1 MEEMIL
7 GLITNLLTLP
17 LLVFS
22 FCIALIVL
30 IVRKIVES
38 LIKKIPVTF
47 SPHAMKHIVFF
58 WREWVVRGL
67 PIILGGVFAF
77 LLNDYPFPEAFST
90 SESARTAIGL
100 VAGLFSSTV
109 YGFLKVHI
117 SNYLPNSIKE
127 KLNSLGKPSENSNNE
142 ENI

>member
-1 MEEMIL
+1 MDEMIV

-22 FCIALIVL
+22 FCIALIVSIL
-30 IVRKIVES
+30 RKIVES
-38 LIKKIPVTF
+38 VIKKVPVKF
-47 SPHAMKHIVFF
+47 SPHMMTHLVFF
-58 WREWVVRGL
+58 WREWIVRGL
-67 PIILGGVFAF
+67 PIVLGGSFAF
-77 LLNDYPFPEAFST
+77 LLKDYPFPEAFTGSD
-90 SESARTAIGL
+90 SARTALGL

-117 SNYLPNSIKE
+117 NNYLPNSVKE
-127 KLNSLGKPSENSNNE
+127 KLNSLSKTRENSNNE